1 MDMTDTAKPD
11 RPASDL
17 PETTPIERL
26 KALMRR
32 LRDPV
37 VGCPWD
43 KVQSFATIA
52 PYTIEEAYEVA
63 EAVAQNDLKS
73 LKDELGDLL
82 FQVVFHARMAE
93 ELGAFDLDQVAEAIT
108 DKMIRRHPH
117 VFGPEGAADASHPVA
132 WEAQKA
138 SERAARAGGR
148 PLGALDGVGIALPAL
163 TRALKLQKRAAR
175 VGFDWS
181 EIQPVVESIARELAE
196 LQAEIAAERRDP
208 ARLTD
213 ELGDVLFSV
222 VNLARFLDV
231 DPEAALRATNAK
243 FERRFRHIEQ
253 RLAETGERPEQV
265 SLDRMEDL
273 WIEAKQKERGA

>member
-1 MDMTDTAKPD
+1 MNDPSQPADKPS
-11 RPASDL
+11 ADL
-17 PETTPIERL
+17 PGDSPIERL
-26 KALMRR
+26 QSLMKR

-37 VGCPWD
+37 AGCPWD
-43 KVQSFATIA
+43 RVQSFATIA

-63 EAVAQNDLKS
+63 DAVAQDDLRA

-93 ELGAFDLDQVAEAIT
+93 ELGAFDFDQVAEAIT
-108 DKMIRRHPH
+108 DKIVRRHPH
-117 VFGPEGAADASHPVA
+117 VFGPEGAVDASGAVA

-138 SERAARAGGR
+138 AERAAKAEGK
-148 PLGALDGVGIALPAL
+148 PLSALDGVGVALPAL

-181 EIQPVVESIARELAE
+181 EIQPVVESIGRELAE
-196 LQAEIAAERRDP
+196 LEAEIKAAQKDP
-208 ARLTD
+208 LRLTD

-253 RLAETGERPEQV
+253 RLAETGEGPEQV
-265 SLDRMEDL
+265 SLERMEDL
-273 WIEAKQKERGA
+273 WVEAKKKERGQ

>member
-1 MDMTDTAKPD
+1 MNDPSQPADKPS
-11 RPASDL
+11 ADL
-17 PETTPIERL
+17 PGDSPIERL
-26 KALMRR
+26 KSLMKR

-37 VGCPWD
+37 AGCPWD
-43 KVQSFATIA
+43 RVQSFATIA

-63 EAVAQNDLKS
+63 DAVAQDDLRA
-73 LKDELGDLL
+73 LQDELGDLL

-93 ELGAFDLDQVAEAIT
+93 ELGAFDFDKVAEAIT
-108 DKMIRRHPH
+108 DKMVRRHPH
-117 VFGPEGAADASHPVA
+117 VFGPEGAADASGAVA

-138 SERAARAGGR
+138 AERAAKAGEK
-148 PLGALDGVGIALPAL
+148 PSGALDGVGVALPAL

-181 EIQPVVESIARELAE
+181 EIQPVVESIGRELAE
-196 LQAEIAAERRDP
+196 LEAEIKAAQKDP
-208 ARLTD
+208 LRLTD

-253 RLAETGERPEQV
+253 RLAETGEGPEQV
-265 SLDRMEDL
+265 SLERMEDL
-273 WIEAKQKERGA
+273 WVEAKKKERGQ

>member
-1 MDMTDTAKPD
+1 MNDAD
-11 RPASDL
+11 RSDDGPAADL
-17 PETTPIERL
+17 PGDSPIERL
-26 KALMRR
+26 KSLMKR
-32 LRDPV
+32 LRDPAA
-37 VGCPWD
+37 GCPWD
-43 KVQSFATIA
+43 RVQSFATIA

-63 EAVAQNDLKS
+63 EAVAQRDLKA

-82 FQVVFHARMAE
+82 FQVIFHARMAE
-93 ELGAFDLDQVAEAIT
+93 ELGAFDFDQVAEAIT
-108 DKMIRRHPH
+108 GKMVRRHPH
-117 VFGPEGAADASHPVA
+117 VFGPEGAADASGSVA

-138 SERAARAGGR
+138 AERAARAEGQ
-148 PLGALDGVGIALPAL
+148 PLSALHGVGVALPAL

-181 EIQPVVESIARELAE
+181 EIQPVVESIGRELAE
-196 LQAEIAAERRDP
+196 LESEIKATERDP

-243 FERRFRHIEQ
+243 FERRFSHIEQ

-265 SLDRMEDL
+265 SLERMEDL
-273 WIEAKQKERGA
+273 WVEAKKKERGE